1 VLARFARAVVLV
13 VVVGAG
19 LTGGRAAGDE
29 PRAVV
34 ALLPLAHAKDERLAI
49 YGQPVASELAR
60 VLRAGGLDVVVVSA
74 GAPVP
79 SRARLVVDGRIAL
92 AGEAVVIDA
101 RVRDPARGTVV
112 ATVSARAA
120 ALTAIDR
127 AAADLAAQLLPAVK
141 EQLAALDR
149 PDRAA
154 PAPEPAR
161 PAPAPSPSAPVVTD
175 ARPVARVEV
184 VHRVPFEPARA
195 VGEALARRAGYRTD
209 PAVPAALELRVEIL
223 SFAIDDLG
231 VPVGRARARVRAVA
245 DGVTRFDRVVRTDS
259 IVGARRSTPEA
270 LARQAGAQIVD
281 IVAPRLREGL
291 AEAR

>member
-13 VVVGAG
+13 VAIGAG
-19 LTGGRAAGDE
+19 LAGGRAAGDE

-34 ALLPLAHAKDERLAI
+34 ALLPLAHAKDQRLAI

-92 AGEAVVIDA
+92 AGEAVIIDA

-141 EQLAALDR
+141 EQLAAQDR
-149 PDRAA
+149 PA

-161 PAPAPSPSAPVVTD
+161 PARAPSPPPPRPALD

-209 PAVPAALELRVEIL
+209 AAAPAALELRIEIL

>member
-19 LTGGRAAGDE
+19 LAGGPAAGDE

-34 ALLPLAHAKDERLAI
+34 ALLPLAHARDQRLAI

-92 AGEAVVIDA
+92 AGEAVIIDA

-141 EQLAALDR
+141 EQLAAQD
-149 PDRAA
+149 
-154 PAPEPAR
+154 R
-161 PAPAPSPSAPVVTD
+161 PAPVPEPVRPARALPPPALPAID

-209 PAVPAALELRVEIL
+209 AAAPAALELRVEIL

-245 DGVTRFDRVVRTDS
+245 GGVTRFDRVVRTDS